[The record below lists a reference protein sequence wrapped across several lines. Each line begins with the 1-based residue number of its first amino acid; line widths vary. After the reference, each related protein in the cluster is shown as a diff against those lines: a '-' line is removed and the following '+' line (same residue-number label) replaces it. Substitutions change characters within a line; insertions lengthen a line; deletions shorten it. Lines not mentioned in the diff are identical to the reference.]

1 MSVIQHILTT
11 FPSQLSKRTD
21 FSRSIISAKVV
32 GMWPDL
38 EVSRIPTFL
47 PSPGIPGKPSCSL
60 PEVPLW
66 TVDLGFGGS
75 WPSCS
80 VKTDSGLV
88 SQALGHSPAL
98 PLHVE
103 GLLLGRLPRGFF
115 LPEQNS
121 RWVLYVFLILW
132 PPDAKSPLFGKRPW
146 GLERLKAGEE
156 GDNRGWDGWMA
167 LLTKWTWGW
176 ASSRR
181 WWRTGKPG
189 VLQSVGSQRVGH
201 NWVTEQWQAPTHVLQ
216 KRGLQ
221 EFSAVFE
228 QEVSNKSVDCHVL
241 LDSFPGCVSLD
252 KFLSFSNR
260 HTLLIWCLLL
270 NTFYLKFVAQLAA
283 LICSVGPF
291 SVWDRYILR
300 TQLPV
305 VFC

>member
-47 PSPGIPGKPSCSL
+47 PGPGIPGKPSCSL
-60 PEVPLW
+60 PEVPRW
-66 TVDLGFGGS
+66 TVDLGFGDS

-98 PLHVE
+98 PLHIE
-103 GLLLGRLPRGFF
+103 GLLLGHLPRGSL

-121 RWVLYVFLILW
+121 RWVLYLFLILW

-156 GDNRGWDGWMA
+156 GTTEDEM
-167 LLTKWTWGW
+167 
-176 ASSRR
+176 
-181 WWRTGKPG
+181 
-189 VLQSVGSQRVGH
+189 VGRHCWLNGH
-201 NWVTEQWQAPTHVLQ
+201 EIEQAPGDGEGQGSLVCCSPWGHKELDTTEWLNNDKHQLTCY
-216 KRGLQ
+216 KR
-221 EFSAVFE
+221 
-228 QEVSNKSVDCHVL
+228 EVCRSFL
-241 LDSFPGCVSLD
+241 LC
-252 KFLSFSNR
+252 LSR
-260 HTLLIWCLLL
+260 KYQI
-270 NTFYLKFVAQLAA
+270 YL
-283 LICSVGPF
+283 
-291 SVWDRYILR
+291 
-300 TQLPV
+300 
-305 VFC
+305 